1 MDKNNTNINDKL
13 EINNITNLEDI
24 FGDEDTINLE
34 NTLSDESIEILEE
47 QDFDTKKSLLYFRVD
62 QTIQK
67 LKKCN
72 PILKNTYLIKVQ
84 EDYNSIHYTA
94 FSNYFFETAMDQ
106 FPFSNLILYPRLIDN
121 KTYIYIL
128 LTPEKTNCSL
138 KFLKDFIPNCL
149 FPYNKI
155 KFEITKLNNLNVV
168 LNHIIALKNEID
180 KYNEL
185 IKLTYS
191 VDDILVDCFDEY
203 DLIEDE
209 N

>member
-1 MDKNNTNINDKL
+1 MDKNNININDKL
-13 EINNITNLEDI
+13 EIEDFMNPEYIFSDEDI
-24 FGDEDTINLE
+24 EL
-34 NTLSDESIEILEE
+34 LEE
-47 QDFDTKKSLLYFRVD
+47 QDFDTKKSLLCFRVD

-67 LKKCN
+67 LKECN

-84 EDYNSIHYTA
+84 HDYNSIHYTA
-94 FSNYFFETAMDQ
+94 FSNYFFETAMEQ
-106 FPFSNLILYPRLIDN
+106 FPFLNLILYPRLIDN

-128 LTPEKTNCSL
+128 FTPEKTNCSL

-180 KYNEL
+180 KYSEL

-191 VDDILVDCFDEY
+191 VDNILVDCFEEY